1 MSDSDG
7 QGPEPA
13 GLEGLPPMYS
23 IAKGEVVSVQTY
35 GAFVRL
41 PGYKKE
47 GQQNWSSFIY
57 VNYLHSRQYINTYF
71 DADFVNSLNKTIA
84 C

>member
-7 QGPEPA
+7 QGQEPA
-13 GLEGLPPMYS
+13 GLEGLPPMHS
-23 IAKGEVVSVQTY
+23 ISKGEVVSVQTY

-47 GQQNWSSFIY
+47 GWFNFIY
-57 VNYLHSRQYINTYF
+57 FYVLQTFAKVRGEEKKSHAN
-71 DADFVNSLNKTIA
+71 
-84 C
+84 

>member
-7 QGPEPA
+7 PAPEPA

-47 GQQNWSSFIY
+47 GWFLLQTCHRAVKDDKTPQNSE
-57 VNYLHSRQYINTYF
+57 
-71 DADFVNSLNKTIA
+71 D
-84 C
+84 

>member
-1 MSDSDG
+1 MFFVFWSTATVLVLMFFFFYRSNPPSIVAMSDSDG

-13 GLEGLPPMYS
+13 GLDGLPPMYS
-23 IAKGEVVSVQTY
+23 ISKGEVVSVQSY

-47 GQQNWSSFIY
+47 G
-57 VNYLHSRQYINTYF
+57 
-71 DADFVNSLNKTIA
+71 
-84 C
+84 

>member
-7 QGPEPA
+7 QAAEPA
-13 GLEGLPPMYS
+13 GLDGLPPMYS

-47 GQQNWSSFIY
+47 GWWKVKLMYKLLLQTFTKI
-57 VNYLHSRQYINTYF
+57 
-71 DADFVNSLNKTIA
+71 
-84 C
+84 

>member
-7 QGPEPA
+7 IAQEPT
-13 GLEGLPPMYS
+13 GLDGLPPMHS
-23 IAKGEVVSVQTY
+23 ISKGEVVSVQTY

-47 GQQNWSSFIY
+47 GWKKVHLFFVQCFCKHFQKPERWNK
-57 VNYLHSRQYINTYF
+57 HTY
-71 DADFVNSLNKTIA
+71 T
-84 C
+84 